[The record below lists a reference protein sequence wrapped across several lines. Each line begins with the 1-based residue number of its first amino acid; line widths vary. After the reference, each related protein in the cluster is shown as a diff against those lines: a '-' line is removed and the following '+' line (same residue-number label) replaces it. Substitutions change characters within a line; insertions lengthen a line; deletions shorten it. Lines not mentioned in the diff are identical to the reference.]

1 MPSLNYEEIYSKFRL
16 KAEAYDILQYREDDV
31 NAVFF
36 KDWLHSSANKPY
48 IRRLFSELKFGDSVQ
63 ELTYT
68 MKYSIDNE
76 FDKEFITDLLGI
88 GLVIEWITPK
98 INSLN
103 NIQQMYGSSEEK
115 FFSQTNHLNGLKD
128 LKKSLLK
135 EQKDLIKNRGYIWN
149 SYLDGSNT

>member
-1 MPSLNYEEIYSKFRL
+1 M
-16 KAEAYDILQYREDDV
+16 
-31 NAVFF
+31 
-36 KDWLHSSANKPY
+36 
-48 IRRLFSELKFGDSVQ
+48 KFGDSVQ

-76 FDKEFITDLLGI
+76 FDEEFITDLLGI